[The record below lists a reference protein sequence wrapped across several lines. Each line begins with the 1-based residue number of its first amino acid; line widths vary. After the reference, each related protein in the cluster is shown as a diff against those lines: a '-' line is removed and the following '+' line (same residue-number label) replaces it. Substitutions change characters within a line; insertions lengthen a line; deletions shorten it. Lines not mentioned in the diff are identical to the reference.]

1 MTVTE
6 LKAKLKSGTAFGWY
20 IIAGEEEYLKR
31 YYRKQIA
38 NLTVAEGDPFAPF
51 NHSIFDGGADFELA
65 AFIEAVK
72 SPPMMSEHKLIEWQ
86 FADLDKLRD
95 KDVSRLTELAAA
107 KDEYPYATVIISAL
121 PDGFD
126 QGTQKKPTKLY
137 KSLSE
142 GFDILNFEKSSD
154 AQLTVWIQKHF
165 SSEGIGASREA
176 AMAILMRVGHS
187 MQALAFEIDKLS
199 CYAKAHSIA
208 EVTPALV
215 GEICSSSIESEAFAI
230 SNAIIEKNTE
240 KAFLALQDMKM
251 QRIDANMIL
260 SQLAKTYADLMSV
273 SLFSEEGK
281 STADIAAIMKFHP
294 YKLGLYMTAAKK
306 LGSQK
311 IAESLSSLI
320 KTDSASKSG
329 GISGYEAVE
338 IFISQNIGR

>member
-6 LKAKLKSGTAFGWY
+6 LKAKLKSANPFGWY
-20 IIAGEEEYLKR
+20 IICGEEEYLKK
-31 YYRKQIA
+31 YYRKEIK
-38 NLTVAEGDPFAPF
+38 NLVVADGDPFAPF

-86 FADLDKLRD
+86 FADLDKLKD
-95 KDVSRLTELAAA
+95 KDVGRLCELASS
-107 KDEYPYATVIISAL
+107 KEEYPYATVIISAL

-142 GFDILNFEKSSD
+142 VFDILNFEKSSD
-154 AQLTVWIQKHF
+154 AQLAVWIQKHF
-165 SSEGIGASREA
+165 LSEGLSASKDA
-176 AMAILMRVGHS
+176 CMAILMRVGHS
-187 MQALAFEIDKLS
+187 MKALAFEIDKLS
-199 CYAKAHSIA
+199 CYAKAHGLIEITQA
-208 EVTPALV
+208 EVAD
-215 GEICSSSIESEAFAI
+215 ICSTSIESEAFAI

-240 KAFLALQDMKM
+240 KAFLALQDMKL
-251 QRIDANMIL
+251 QRIDAGAVL

-306 LGSQK
+306 LGSKK
-311 IAESLSSLI
+311 IADSLSSLI
-320 KTDSASKSG
+320 KTDASSKSG

-338 IFISQNIGR
+338 IFITQNIGR

>member
-6 LKAKLKSGTAFGWY
+6 LKAKLKSGNAHGWY
-20 IIAGEEEYLKR
+20 IISGEEEYLKR
-31 YYRKQIA
+31 YYRNEIKK
-38 NLTVAEGDPFAPF
+38 LTVSDGDPFAPF
-51 NHSIFDGGADFELA
+51 NHSVFDGGMDFELA
-65 AFIEAVK
+65 SFIEAVK
-72 SPPMMSEHKLIEWQ
+72 SPPMMSEHKLIEWH
-86 FADLDKLRD
+86 FADLDKLKD
-95 KDVSRLTELAAA
+95 KDVSRLCELAEE
-107 KDEYPYATVIISAL
+107 KENYPYATVIISAL

-142 GFDILNFEKSSD
+142 AFDILNFEKSSD
-154 AQLTVWIQKHF
+154 AQLSVWIQKHF
-165 SSEGIGASREA
+165 LSEGLTASKETS
-176 AMAILMRVGHS
+176 MEILVRVGHS

-199 CYAKAHSIA
+199 CYARAHSLTEI
-208 EVTPALV
+208 TPEHV
-215 GEICSSSIESEAFAI
+215 REICSASIESEAFAI

-251 QRIDANMIL
+251 QRVDAGAVL

-281 STADIAAIMKFHP
+281 STDDIAAIMKFHP
-294 YKLGLYMTAAKK
+294 YKLALYMTAAKK
-306 LGSQK
+306 LGSEK
-311 IAESLSSLI
+311 IAASLSSLI

>member
-6 LKAKLKSGTAFGWY
+6 LKAKLKSGNVCGWY
-20 IIAGEEEYLKR
+20 IISGEEEYLKR
-31 YYRKQIA
+31 YYRREIQKLIV
-38 NLTVAEGDPFAPF
+38 TDGDPFAPF
-51 NHSIFDGGADFELA
+51 NHSVFDGGADFELA
-65 AFIEAVK
+65 SFIEAVK

-95 KDVSRLTELAAA
+95 KDLGRLCELAEE
-107 KDEYPYATVIISAL
+107 KENYPYATVIISAL

-126 QGTQKKPTKLY
+126 VGTQKKPTKLY

-142 GFDILNFEKSSD
+142 RFDILTFEKSSD
-154 AQLTVWIQKHF
+154 AQLLVWIQRHF
-165 SSEGIGASREA
+165 ASEGVGASKDTC
-176 AMAILMRVGHS
+176 MAILMRVGHA
-187 MQALAFEIDKLS
+187 MQALAFEIDKLI
-199 CYAKAHSIA
+199 CFAKAHGLSEIDTGHVA
-208 EVTPALV
+208 D
-215 GEICSSSIESEAFAI
+215 ICSASIESEAFAI

-240 KAFLALQDMKM
+240 KAFLAMQDMKL
-251 QRIDANMIL
+251 QRVDAGAVL

-306 LGSQK
+306 LGSEK
-311 IAESLSSLI
+311 IAASLSSLI